1 MNTFINSLKVNSIDE
16 AFIDIFKKICNE
28 DTAFDDLILRQDK
41 KVIDVCCEDKM
52 ALGKLYI
59 QLQLILQQ
67 YNTYTLK
74 PMGLCGQ
81 LSFFKIYGFNSLEE
95 LYGLLKLIV

>member
-41 KVIDVCCEDKM
+41 KVIDICCEDKR
-52 ALGKLYI
+52 ALGKL
-59 QLQLILQQ
+59 
-67 YNTYTLK
+67 
-74 PMGLCGQ
+74 
-81 LSFFKIYGFNSLEE
+81 
-95 LYGLLKLIV
+95 